1 MLNPNQE
8 PTIESIATKGQISVD
23 DLIKLVQADVGYTLK
38 SKSNDPGVY
47 ITKNKTGKFVVQ
59 FRKAG
64 DTKRKSVGSFDTKAD
79 AEKVKAVVLQR
90 LTEYDSVV

>member
-1 MLNPNQE
+1 MLNASEVTTLN
-8 PTIESIATKGQISVD
+8 TIATKGEISVD

-64 DTKRKSVGSFDTKAD
+64 DTKRKSVGSFATA
-79 AEKVKAVVLQR
+79 AEAENVKAVVLRR
-90 LTEYDSVV
+90 LAEYDSVV